1 MATILL
7 KKPAAE
13 KAFSEVEL
21 LLDLVGTHAADKAK
35 LEKKVKDLQ
44 AEMKKYTDNE
54 KKLQKLIDELP
65 NGDDENFELRGA
77 SYRAEVGPKGQ
88 SRSISDL
95 KAVRDMLG
103 EDTFMELAKV
113 NLKDIDNYLTL
124 PQREKV
130 LAISRTQRSI
140 SIEKI

>member
-7 KKPAAE
+7 KKPATE

-21 LLDLVGTHAADKAK
+21 LLDLVGSHAADKAK

-65 NGDDENFELRGA
+65 NGDDEEFVLRGA
-77 SYRAEVGPKGQ
+77 AYRAEVGAKGQ

-95 KAVRDMLG
+95 HAVRDMLG
-103 EDTFMELAKV
+103 DDTFMELAKV

-130 LAISRTQRSI
+130 LSISRTQRSI